1 VQVKLPVKGLDTG
14 ALVGSEEA
22 ATMFDK
28 SPTVDKPPMVIV
40 VLATLPVELELLD
53 ALVVT
58 VAGKVPVVVGVPV
71 TSQVTVWLAGILDG
85 RVHAKPDGVIV
96 HCETT
101 KPAGRLVMSQLAV
114 GASPVALG
122 VEVLAQVKLPV

>member
-1 VQVKLPVKGLDTG
+1 VPATAVVGMP
-14 ALVGSEEA
+14 LVLA
-22 ATMFDK
+22 IRLLK
-28 SPTVDKPPMVIV
+28 VVDKLPMVIV

-71 TSQVTVWLAGILDG
+71 TSQVTVSPVGILAGCT
-85 RVHAKPDGVIV
+85 HTTPDGVIV
-96 HCETT
+96 HCETA

-114 GASPVALG
+114 GALPLALG